1 MYSKPGTQ
9 LIIGGALYEVR
20 NDSFAQD
27 SGNAS
32 CRVIPLSDARGLSD
46 GSGHTTRTY
55 VRAIKAV
62 LASLRSAVPHSESG
76 TGAERNRKRR
86 GDSTQ
91 SEIYKS
97 DTGRVAIQNIS
108 KRQ

>member
-1 MYSKPGTQ
+1 MKSAHAIFGYVFETWHTAHHR
-9 LIIGGALYEVR
+9 GALYEVR
-20 NDSFAQD
+20 NDSFALD

-76 TGAERNRKRR
+76 TGA
-86 GDSTQ
+86 
-91 SEIYKS
+91 
-97 DTGRVAIQNIS
+97 
-108 KRQ
+108 